1 VVLALEE
8 GFNGLAELRLLLV
21 DDLSVDISKA
31 WTYFAILLRGFRL
44 RPR

>member
-1 VVLALEE
+1 MCSPKAFEPEE
-8 GFNGLAELRLLLV
+8 GFSGLAELL
-21 DDLSVDISKA
+21 DDLSVDIPKA